1 VIARKTDDA
10 HVCTVCSPR
19 VAYSAVLVIGMREE
33 KNVSHRAV
41 NYAFLVVDYAA
52 LFRRETTSVVVG
64 SII

>member
-1 VIARKTDDA
+1 
-10 HVCTVCSPR
+10 
-19 VAYSAVLVIGMREE
+19 MREE

-41 NYAFLVVDYAA
+41 NYAFLVFDYAA